1 MYISGG
7 STAPPSPATIERK
20 NQIKSRLATL
30 TKQRI
35 HNIFVPKVLCLTSSK
50 VEEQCQKNHLT
61 FLQLLA
67 PFCIMQNG
75 AVPVRTPSQSYSVE
89 DFRVKLLSSTYFQP
103 VVPETAEKELK
114 IIANEM
120 RPSTSPDKRLLEQQ
134 IYSVRDI
141 KRYLKRASEAE
152 DSLSSDP
159 TPWYTEIIDTISKSM
174 NFQPHEQFDQPLSKF
189 V

>member
-35 HNIFVPKVLCLTSSK
+35 HNIFVPGFMPNILRKLRNN
-50 VEEQCQKNHLT
+50 CQKNHLT

-67 PFCIMQNG
+67 PFVSCRM
-75 AVPVRTPSQSYSVE
+75 VLCLYERHPSRTVE

-114 IIANEM
+114 
-120 RPSTSPDKRLLEQQ
+120 LWQ
-134 IYSVRDI
+134 
-141 KRYLKRASEAE
+141 
-152 DSLSSDP
+152 
-159 TPWYTEIIDTISKSM
+159 
-174 NFQPHEQFDQPLSKF
+174 
-189 V
+189 